1 MTTVSCIYW
10 HPDLSN
16 GMKDFTPRYVF
27 TSVEIIRLLEQIVIA
42 SFDTKEKNRVRRN
55 LENCGPVCIRKD
67 GDTKLL
73 SNVILSYKHPKV
85 VNISKEIKVFQ
96 WSQLNK
102 CVKKVISMYNV
113 NPPQS
118 EDDNDA
124 QQGENVNA

>member
-1 MTTVSCIYW
+1 
-10 HPDLSN
+10 
-16 GMKDFTPRYVF
+16 MKDFTPRYVF

-67 GDTKLL
+67 GDTRLL

-113 NPPQS
+113 NPPQP
-118 EDDNDA
+118 EDGNDA
-124 QQGENVNA
+124 QQGENVDA